1 MQILDLPPAVPL
13 GALEDIMSMREEQI
27 VKFGHTPEQDAMLP
41 AHYLPK
47 EARAYLDHA
56 IDELMIG
63 PEGWEARARKRLIRA
78 AALILAAIDRLDAA
92 TNSTKTEGNDA

>member
-1 MQILDLPPAVPL
+1 MQILDLPTAVPV
-13 GALEDIMSMREEQI
+13 GAMEDVMTMREEQI

-47 EARAYLDHA
+47 QARGYLEHA
-56 IDELMIG
+56 IDELTIG

-78 AALILAAIDRLDAA
+78 AALILAAIDRLDAD
-92 TNSTKTEGNDA
+92 TNSTRTEGSDV